1 MTTNKNENKR
11 TNTESKSE
19 RTQSTMKTTNPTAT
33 RFELLLREY
42 EQQARNRQQTSTPET
57 EKAYTKALTDLA
69 TSVAYAVLK
78 KCIDVSQNKAL
89 IQVRQSIARD
99 THALQRIAYA
109 NDTAY
114 ETTYNT
120 DGDTIQRVKDKNSKQ
135 ALDKLCAECFG
146 DGLDLVH
153 DAILAILDET
163 AKALDISANFMET
176 PYTVRRLKRKVWIK
190 TADSVSGWETVE
202 TTPIQEVYKAV
213 RRSVD
218 NSRAMQVD
226 PRNGYSYI
234 EDYATDSESGSEE
247 RIYNRLPKYAD
258 LGGYETDFN
267 GACTFYTVDPET
279 VINIE
284 ELVKDMNLS
293 ARQAKVL
300 QLRQCGYGHRAIGT
314 YMGIAHPNVVRVCS
328 QIQNKLK
335 TNAPE
340 LYALAVKKG
349 YIKD

>member
-1 MTTNKNENKR
+1 MKANENRKN
-11 TNTESKSE
+11 TNTTATTKGE
-19 RTQSTMKTTNPTAT
+19 TTMKTTNTT
-33 RFELLLREY
+33 IENRFTLLLREY
-42 EQQARNRQQTSTPET
+42 EQQARNMQQIPTDET
-57 EKAYTKALTDLA
+57 EKTYTKALTDLA

-99 THALQRIAYA
+99 THALQQIAYA

-114 ETTYNT
+114 ETTYNA
-120 DGDTIQRVKDKNSKQ
+120 DGDTVRRVKDKNSKR

-163 AKALDISANFMET
+163 AKALDTSTDFMET

-213 RRSVD
+213 RRSID
-218 NSRAMQVD
+218 NSRAMQTD

-234 EDYATDSESGSEE
+234 EDYATDSEGGAEE

-284 ELVKDMNLS
+284 EFAENMNLS

-300 QLRQCGYGHRAIGT
+300 QLRLCGYGHKSIGT
-314 YMGIAHPNVVRVCS
+314 YLGIDYSNVKRVCR
-328 QIQNKLK
+328 QIQAK
-335 TNAPE
+335 A
-340 LYALAVKKG
+340 KKIG
-349 YIKD
+349 LNPNGFNLE